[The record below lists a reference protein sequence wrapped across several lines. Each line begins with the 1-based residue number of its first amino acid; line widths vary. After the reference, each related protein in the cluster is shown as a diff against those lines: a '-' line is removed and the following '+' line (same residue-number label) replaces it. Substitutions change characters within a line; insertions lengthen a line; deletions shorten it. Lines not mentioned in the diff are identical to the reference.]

1 MPHSTNPAFLVI
13 GLNPTLDVV
22 MRMRA
27 PAFGQLNIADK
38 SAAFPS
44 GKAMNLARYLAQLG
58 NDTLLLGFIGRDE
71 AHHFITTVEGSGARQ
86 QFTLL
91 DAPTRINVKI
101 IDSDTGQDTEFNM
114 RGARVTPEQLAA
126 VESNIHAALPRARAI
141 AFTGSVPPGAPADT
155 YARWIRQARQAGVPA
170 ALDASGERLR
180 LGLAENPWLVKVNW
194 FELSQQV
201 EEHSVTQARAIA
213 LLRAWIA
220 SGTEI
225 AVVTRADRVILTTAE
240 GVWQATTPRQVAQ
253 NPVGAG
259 DALLA
264 GLLNGW
270 ARALPPDEL
279 LRQACAIAVSSVLC
293 MDPGSFAPAD
303 YEAILPQIGIEQVEG

>member
-1 MPHSTNPAFLVI
+1 MFLVI

-71 AHHFITTVEGSGARQ
+71 AHHFIATVEGSGARQ
-86 QFTLL
+86 QFILL

-126 VESNIHAALPRARAI
+126 VEAAIRAALPRARAI
-141 AFTGSVPPGAPADT
+141 AFTGSLPPGAPADT
-155 YARWIRQARQAGVPA
+155 YARWIREARQAGVLA

-180 LGLAENPWLVKVNW
+180 LGLAERPWLVKVNW

-201 EEHSVTQARAIA
+201 EEHAVSQERAIA
-213 LLRAWIA
+213 LLRQWIA
-220 SGTEI
+220 GGTEI
-225 AVVTRADRVILTTAE
+225 AVVTRADRVILAMPA
-240 GVWQATTPRQVAQ
+240 GVWQAATPRQMAQ

-259 DALLA
+259 DALMA
-264 GLLNGW
+264 GLLDGW
-270 ARALPPDEL
+270 GRALPPAEL
-279 LRQACAIAVSSVLC
+279 LRRACAVAVSSVLS

-303 YEAILPQIGIEQVEG
+303 YEAVLPQIEVSRVEG

>member
-1 MPHSTNPAFLVI
+1 
-13 GLNPTLDVV
+13 

-27 PAFGQLNIADK
+27 PALGQLNIADQ

-44 GKAMNLARYLAQLG
+44 GKAVNLARYLAQLG
-58 NDTLLLGFIGRDE
+58 NEALLLGFISRDE
-71 AHHFITTVEGSGARQ
+71 AHHFITIVEGSGARQ
-86 QFTLL
+86 QFTILE
-91 DAPTRINVKI
+91 APTRINVKI

-141 AFTGSVPPGAPADT
+141 AFTGSLPPGAPAET

-180 LGLAENPWLVKVNW
+180 LGLVERPWLVKVNW

-201 EEHSVTQARAIA
+201 EEHSVTQERAVA
-213 LLRAWIA
+213 LLREWIA
-220 SGTEI
+220 GGTEI
-225 AVVTRADRVILTTAE
+225 AVVTRADRVILAMPA
-240 GVWQATTPRQVAQ
+240 GVWQATTPPQVAQ

-259 DALLA
+259 DALMA
-264 GLLNGW
+264 GLMNGW
-270 ARALPPDEL
+270 GRALPPPEL
-279 LRQACAIAVSSVLC
+279 LRQACAVAVSSVLSI
-293 MDPGSFAPAD
+293 DPGSFAPAD
-303 YEAILPQIGIEQVEG
+303 YEAILPQIKIAPIGDTAP

>member
-1 MPHSTNPAFLVI
+1 MFVII

-22 MRMRA
+22 MRMRS

-44 GKAMNLARYLAQLG
+44 GKGMNLARYLAQLG
-58 NDTLLLGFIGRDE
+58 NEALLLGFIGRDE
-71 AHHFITTVEGSGARQ
+71 AHHFIATVEGSGARQ
-86 QFTLL
+86 QFAIL

-114 RGARVTPEQLAA
+114 RGARVTPEHLATM
-126 VESNIHAALPRARAI
+126 ESNLQAALRQARAV
-141 AFTGSVPPGAPADT
+141 AFTGSLPPGAPAET

-180 LGLAENPWLVKVNW
+180 LGLAERPWLVKVNW

-201 EEHSVTQARAIA
+201 AEHSVTQERAIA
-213 LLRAWIA
+213 LLREWIA
-220 SGTEI
+220 GGTEI
-225 AVVTRADRVILTTAE
+225 AVVTRADRVILATPA

-264 GLLNGW
+264 GLMNGW
-270 ARALPPDEL
+270 GRALPPPEL
-279 LRQACAIAVSSVLC
+279 LRQACAVAVSSVLS
-293 MDPGSFAPAD
+293 MDPGSFAPTD
-303 YEAILPQIGIEQVEG
+303 YEAILPQIEVAQKIDD